1 MRNNS
6 IVDEVKLRF
15 EKAPYAEA
23 IKALRK
29 IQQIQSPTKKLDCLV
44 EAQELISK
52 NILWFWS
59 GVDVNT
65 EKIALSADDTI
76 AIYIYIIV
84 KARIKDL
91 TSHMFLIDNFVD
103 KYTIEQTKDGFI
115 FASMMQAAD
124 YLKEIDEG
132 KL

>member
-1 MRNNS
+1 M
-6 IVDEVKLRF
+6 
-15 EKAPYAEA
+15 
-23 IKALRK
+23 
-29 IQQIQSPTKKLDCLV
+29 
-44 EAQELISK
+44 
-52 NILWFWS
+52 
-59 GVDVNT
+59 NT

>member
-1 MRNNS
+1 MNT
-6 IVDEVKLRF
+6 D
-15 EKAPYAEA
+15 
-23 IKALRK
+23 K
-29 IQQIQSPTKKLDCLV
+29 ISLT
-44 EAQELISK
+44 
-52 NILWFWS
+52 
-59 GVDVNT
+59 
-65 EKIALSADDTI
+65 ADDTI

-124 YLKEIDEG
+124 YLKDIDEA
-132 KL
+132 KLQSEEFYLKNLLEKKRK